1 MKESSTARRYAKA
14 FTGTFAEPSELEEVG
29 RDLRGFADAFEESRQ
44 LRTVLLHPAV
54 SLEEKRGV
62 MQGVLEKLGAGMN
75 ARKLMDH
82 VLDKDR
88 LALTPYIA
96 EEYEKLS
103 YEILGKVRVE
113 VTSASSLSEEEVA
126 ELSGKLSAMAGKE
139 AVVDV
144 NVDPSLIGGIVAK
157 IGSVVYDG
165 SVKNQLRALRVG
177 VE

>member
-14 FTGTFAEPSELEEVG
+14 FTETFVEPSELEEVG
-29 RDLRGFADAFEESRQ
+29 RDLRAFADVFEESRQ

-88 LALTPYIA
+88 LSLMPYIA

-103 YEILGKVRVE
+103 YEILGRVRVE
-113 VTSASSLSEEEVA
+113 VTSASPLSEDEVA
-126 ELSGKLSAMAGKE
+126 GLSGKLSAIAGKE
-139 AVVDV
+139 AVMDL